1 MGLLLVV
8 PVDVFPV
15 GVWLFEET
23 DAEGLE
29 TDEVLGAAEE
39 VAVESAFTAVPLIL
53 LMRHSIC
60 WAESLEDT
68 PI

>member
-1 MGLLLVV
+1 MLPVDSTGLLLVV
-8 PVDVFPV
+8 PVDVFQV
-15 GVWLFEET
+15 GVWLLEET

-29 TDEVLGAAEE
+29 ADEVLGAAEE

-60 WAESLEDT
+60 
-68 PI
+68 